1 MTGDRRGARA
11 VFAALADLVVPL
23 ECGGCG
29 RPGIPWCEQC
39 DRRLADVPRPL
50 TPRIDPGV
58 PVWAMAR
65 YGGPMASAIVNLKEH
80 RRRDLAPVLGGVLA
94 NGLVDLARWEE
105 LPAPRRLVLV
115 PAPTR
120 VLAARSRG
128 GDTVTAVAQ
137 AAADRLGDGVRVA
150 PVLATAALTRDSA
163 GLGAGARNANL
174 AGAVRLRRP
183 LPPAVVGR
191 EGRSGVPV
199 VLVDDVLTTGATA
212 AHAVARLRACGAQ
225 VAAVV
230 VLSGA

>member
-1 MTGDRRGARA
+1 MAGDRGGARA
-11 VFAALADLVVPL
+11 VLAALADLVVPQ

-29 RPGIPWCEQC
+29 RPNTPWCDAC
-39 DRRLADVPRPL
+39 AHRLSDVPRQL
-50 TPRIDPGV
+50 APRIDPGV

-80 RRRDLAPVLGGVLA
+80 RRRDLAPVLGAILA
-94 NGLVDLARWEE
+94 SGLVDLARWDE
-105 LPAPRRLVLV
+105 LPSSGRLVLV

-120 VLAARSRG
+120 LLAARSRG
-128 GDTVTAVAQ
+128 GDTVTAVAR
-137 AAADRLGDGVRVA
+137 AAAERLGAGVRVA

-163 GLGAGARNANL
+163 GLGAGARSANL
-174 AGAVRLRRP
+174 AGAVRLRHA
-183 LPPAVVGR
+183 LPPAVLGR
-191 EGRSGVPV
+191 GADAGVPV

-212 AHAVARLRACGAQ
+212 AHAVAALHRGGAQ